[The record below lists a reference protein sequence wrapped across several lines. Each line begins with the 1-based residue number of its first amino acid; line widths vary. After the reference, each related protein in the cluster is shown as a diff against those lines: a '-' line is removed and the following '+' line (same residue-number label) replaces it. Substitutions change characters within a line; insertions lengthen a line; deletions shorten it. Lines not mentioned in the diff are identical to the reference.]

1 MKNKKSAK
9 ESGKTLFK
17 KRLAAGIAVAVA
29 LILLSTRMGLVSVI
43 YQSAPPKAAELCSEA
58 IHWREVWNEPERY
71 RGEEVAVTG
80 KVAGTAFISGM
91 KGKPTF
97 INLGNPHPRTP
108 RFEILI
114 WEENRPSF
122 LAALPAP
129 PELLFD
135 QQSICVAGTV
145 ELHEGVP
152 QIEIRD
158 PVQIKQQ

>member
-1 MKNKKSAK
+1 MNNKKAV
-9 ESGKTLFK
+9 K
-17 KRLAAGIAVAVA
+17 KRLGAGIAVAAA
-29 LILLSTRMGLVSVI
+29 LILLSTRMDLVSI
-43 YQSAPPKAAELCSEA
+43 IQQADPPKAIELCTKA
-58 IHWREVWNEPERY
+58 IPWQDVWNNAERY
-71 RGEEVAVTG
+71 RGEVVAVTG
-80 KVAGTAFISGM
+80 RVADTAFIPGI

-122 LAALPAP
+122 LSALPAP

-145 ELHEGVP
+145 KLHEGIP

>member
-9 ESGKTLFK
+9 KSGKTLVK
-17 KRLAAGIAVAVA
+17 KRLGAGIAVAVA
-29 LILLSTRMGLVSVI
+29 LILLSTRMGLVSI
-43 YQSAPPKAAELCSEA
+43 IQQGDPPKAAELCSKA
-58 IHWREVWNEPERY
+58 IPWQEVWNNAEQY
-71 RGEEVAVTG
+71 RGEEIAVTG
-80 KVAGTAFISGM
+80 KVAATAFISGI

-114 WEENRPSF
+114 WEENRHSF

-135 QQSICVAGTV
+135 QQSICVAGTLK
-145 ELHEGVP
+145 LHEGVP

>member
-1 MKNKKSAK
+1 MNNKKAV
-9 ESGKTLFK
+9 K
-17 KRLAAGIAVAVA
+17 KRLGAGIAVAVA
-29 LILLSTRMGLVSVI
+29 LILLFTRMGLVSI
-43 YQSAPPKAAELCSEA
+43 IHQSDPPKAADLCDDA
-58 IHWREVWNEPERY
+58 VPWRDVWNDPEQY
-71 RGEEVAVTG
+71 KGKEIAVTG
-80 KVAGTAFISGM
+80 KVVATAYISGI

-114 WEENRPSF
+114 WEENRNSF

-135 QQSICVAGTV
+135 QQSICVTGTLK
-145 ELHEGVP
+145 LHEGVP

>member
-1 MKNKKSAK
+1 MNKKKSAK
-9 ESGKTLFK
+9 KSVK
-17 KRLAAGIAVAVA
+17 KRLGAGIAVAVA
-29 LILLSTRMGLVSVI
+29 IILLSTRMGLVSI
-43 YQSAPPKAAELCSEA
+43 IHQGDPPKAAELCSEA
-58 IHWREVWNEPERY
+58 IPWREVWNAPEQY
-71 RGEEVAVTG
+71 RGEVVAVKGT
-80 KVAGTAFISGM
+80 VATTAFISGM

-122 LAALPAP
+122 LAGLPAP
-129 PELLFD
+129 PELQFD

-158 PVQIKQQ
+158 PVQIMQQ

>member
-1 MKNKKSAK
+1 MNNKKAV
-9 ESGKTLFK
+9 K
-17 KRLAAGIAVAVA
+17 KRLGAGIAVGVA
-29 LILLSTRMGLVSVI
+29 LILLSTRMGLVSI
-43 YQSAPPKAAELCSEA
+43 IHQSDPPKAVELCDNAVS
-58 IHWREVWNEPERY
+58 WRDVWNDPEQY
-71 RGEEVAVTG
+71 KGKEIAVTG
-80 KVAGTAFISGM
+80 KVVSTAYISGI

-114 WEENRPSF
+114 WEENRHSF

-135 QQSICVAGTV
+135 QQSICVAGTLK
-145 ELHEGVP
+145 LHEGVP